1 MLLLFLV
8 TLITSIVDFV
18 LSNIAVTHIS
28 DTLHSYLYQF
38 VILSVV
44 DSLYAPFFLI
54 CLFLI
59 ILSGSFS
66 ST

>member
-8 TLITSIVDFV
+8 TLVISILDFV
-18 LSNIAVTHIS
+18 LSNIAVTPVS
-28 DTLHSYLYQF
+28 DTLHTYLYQF

-54 CLFLI
+54 AYF
-59 ILSGSFS
+59 
-66 ST
+66 